1 MKDGTLYTIAAASL
15 QGDFT
20 RACGTKE
27 HAYHSAKV
35 ESRTFSTNT
44 ARKVAFGD
52 RNRHDNPSPA
62 DLSYEAEYP

>member
-27 HAYHSAKV
+27 RAYHFAKV
-35 ESRTFSTNT
+35 VSRTFATNT
-44 ARKVAFGD
+44 ARKVAFSD
-52 RNRHDNPSPA
+52 RNGHSNPSPA
-62 DLSYEAEYP
+62 DLSYEAKYP